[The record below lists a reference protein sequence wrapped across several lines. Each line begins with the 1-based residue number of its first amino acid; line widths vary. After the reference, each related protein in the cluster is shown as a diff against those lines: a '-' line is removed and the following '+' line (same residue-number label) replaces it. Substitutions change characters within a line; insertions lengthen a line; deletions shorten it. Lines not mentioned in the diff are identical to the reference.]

1 MPLVIGAVVEGVPAT
16 FQIPLSEHF
25 CPVVLVWEVIPVM
38 VVIRTAVRAGVQ
50 HEHTCLNSPS
60 CVPAL
65 LPEHLSLA
73 SLGEI

>member
-1 MPLVIGAVVEGVPAT
+1 
-16 FQIPLSEHF
+16 
-25 CPVVLVWEVIPVM
+25 M